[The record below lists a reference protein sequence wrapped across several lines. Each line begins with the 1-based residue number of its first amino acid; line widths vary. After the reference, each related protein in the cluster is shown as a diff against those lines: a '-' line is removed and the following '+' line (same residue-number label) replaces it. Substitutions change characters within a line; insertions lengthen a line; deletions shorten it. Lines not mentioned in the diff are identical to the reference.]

1 MDRDAT
7 IFAFPAERRVRARE
21 GHAEV
26 ATQPVPAA
34 AEPSDLEPCIV
45 VYDGLIPG
53 TDPGAQIRAG
63 AFRYVGPVIKSPD
76 YAMLHRPGRILV
88 DAETGEASGPDLAPG
103 ASLATLLGYD
113 GLEAVPH
120 DLVLHV
126 GDRFAVTL
134 ALRGAGQ
141 IWHGD
146 HVAIPQG
153 ERDTLRDILLHG
165 LRVVAAMNA
174 ERLDKGQPRL
184 TWSDL
189 FPAIRQRIT
198 VEVDG
203 Q

>member
-21 GHAEV
+21 GIGELAP
-26 ATQPVPAA
+26 QPVPEAA
-34 AEPSDLEPCIV
+34 QPRAIEPCIV
-45 VYDGLIPG
+45 VYDLLVPDE
-53 TDPGAQIRAG
+53 DPGAQMRAG

-76 YAMLHRPGRILV
+76 YTMLHRPGRILV
-88 DAETGEASGPDLAPG
+88 DAETGAADGPDLATD
-103 ASLATLLGYD
+103 ASLAALLGYA

-120 DLVLHV
+120 DLVLDV

-134 ALRGAGQ
+134 ALRGAGHD
-141 IWHGD
+141 WHGD

-153 ERDTLRDILLHG
+153 ARETFRDILLHG
-165 LRVVAAMNA
+165 LRVVAAMTA
-174 ERLDKGQPRL
+174 ERVEKGQPRL
-184 TWSDL
+184 TWNDL
-189 FPAIRQRIT
+189 FPAVRQRIT

>member
-7 IFAFPAERRVRARE
+7 IFAFPAERRVRTRE
-21 GHAEV
+21 SVGAI
-26 ATQPVPAA
+26 APQPVPEA
-34 AEPSDLEPCIV
+34 AEPRALDPCIV
-45 VYDGLIPG
+45 VYDLLTPDA
-53 TDPGAQIRAG
+53 DPGAQMRTG
-63 AFRYVGPVIKSPD
+63 GFRYVGPVIKSPD
-76 YAMLHRPGRILV
+76 YAVLHRPGRILV
-88 DAETGEASGPDLAPG
+88 DAETGAASGPDLAPG
-103 ASLATLLGYD
+103 ASLAGLLGYA

-120 DLVLHV
+120 DLVLDV

-134 ALRGAGQ
+134 ALRGAGHA
-141 IWHGD
+141 WHGD

-153 ERDTLRDILLHG
+153 AREAFRDILLHG

-174 ERLDKGQPRL
+174 ERLEKDQPRL

-189 FPAIRQRIT
+189 FPAVRQRIT

>member
-21 GHAEV
+21 TVAEI
-26 ATQPVPAA
+26 APQPVPEAA
-34 AEPSDLEPCIV
+34 KPRDLEPCLV
-45 VYDGLIPG
+45 VYDGLTPG
-53 TDPGAQIRAG
+53 TDLGAQLRAG

-88 DAETGEASGPDLAPG
+88 DAETGAASGPDLAPG
-103 ASLATLLGYD
+103 ASLAALLGYA

-134 ALRGAGQ
+134 VMRGAGQ

-146 HVAIPQG
+146 HVAIPRG
-153 ERDTLRDILLHG
+153 EGASLRDILLHS

-174 ERLDKGQPRL
+174 ERLEKGQPRL
-184 TWSDL
+184 TWNDL
-189 FPAIRQRIT
+189 FPALRQRIT